1 MDNLAGRDF
10 PDDLSPYRLVIHCG
24 ACTFNRQSMLARLV
38 QAQTQAVPMTNYGL
52 AISHVQGVLRR
63 VLGPFPAALAAFDA
77 AR

>member
-10 PDDLSPYRLVIHCG
+10 PDNLGSYKLVIHCG
-24 ACTFNRQSMLARLV
+24 ACTFNRQSMLARLA
-38 QAQTQAVPMTNYGL
+38 QAQAQGVPMTNYGL

-63 VLGPFPAALAAFDA
+63 VLEPFPAALAAFDA